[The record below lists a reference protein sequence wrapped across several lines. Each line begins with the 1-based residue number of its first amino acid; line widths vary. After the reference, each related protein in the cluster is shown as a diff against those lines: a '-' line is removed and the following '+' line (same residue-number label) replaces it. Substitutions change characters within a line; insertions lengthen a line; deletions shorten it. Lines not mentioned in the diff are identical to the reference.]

1 MEQLYRVMRLHHLL
15 LTSRQPP
22 SRDYL
27 LACLECSL
35 STFKRQLQTLHD
47 QHQPALLGRDPPS
60 RSLLRLQSVA
70 RQRVRPEIFDTVL
83 NALLRESRLQ
93 FSYRGVSGCPGHDHL
108 SARKSDML
116 MATVLLSQ

>member
-35 STFKRQLQTLHD
+35 STFKRQLQTLRE
-47 QHQPALLGRDPPS
+47 QHQS
-60 RSLLRLQSVA
+60 MA
-70 RQRVRPEIFDTVL
+70 RQPVRLEIFDTVL
-83 NALLRESRLQ
+83 SALLRESRLQ
-93 FSYRGVSGCPGHDHL
+93 CGYCGVVGVPAL
-108 SARKSDML
+108 LIYLLEK
-116 MATVLLSQ
+116 ATC

>member
-27 LACLECSL
+27 LERLECSL
-35 STFKRQLQTLHD
+35 STFKRLLQTLRE
-47 QHQPALLGRDPPS
+47 QH
-60 RSLLRLQSVA
+60 QSVA
-70 RQRVRPEIFDTVL
+70 RQPVRPEIFDTVL
-83 NALLRESRLQ
+83 SALLRESRLQ